1 MFWVGRSA
9 NVVPGT
15 VDALAPRAT
24 VDRFSSTIRRKGI
37 GPMSDTM
44 AVEESSVHHLVDAPP
59 RNAAGPDGLD
69 PTQPGFRSDR
79 RADRVMRRVLG
90 VTGIDSKAGTGAHRA
105 FRISVVVSAV
115 RCIITYLAIPVL
127 VPLLSLSGWV
137 AAPVGIAL
145 CVVAVVNGVVSVR
158 RFWASDHAR
167 RWMYTGFMGVVFV
180 ILGVA
185 MVSEFHR
192 LGVM

>member
-1 MFWVGRSA
+1 VS
-9 NVVPGT
+9 VPT
-15 VDALAPRAT
+15 TAPLTAVPVDAVAQ
-24 VDRFSSTIRRKGI
+24 D
-37 GPMSDTM
+37 
-44 AVEESSVHHLVDAPP
+44 
-59 RNAAGPDGLD
+59 
-69 PTQPGFRSDR
+69 QGFRSQSG
-79 RADRVMRRVLG
+79 ADRAMRRLLG
-90 VTGIDSKAGTGAHRA
+90 IRGIDTKAGSGAHRA

-115 RCIITYLAIPVL
+115 RCLITYLAIPIL

-145 CVVAVVNGVVSVR
+145 CVIAVVNGVVSVR

-167 RWMYTGFMGVVFV
+167 RWTYTAFMGVVFV

-185 MVSEFHR
+185 MVSELHR

>member
-1 MFWVGRSA
+1 
-9 NVVPGT
+9 
-15 VDALAPRAT
+15 
-24 VDRFSSTIRRKGI
+24 
-37 GPMSDTM
+37 MSDTM
-44 AVEESSVHHLVDAPP
+44 AVDESPVHHPADGPPPIAAAPD
-59 RNAAGPDGLD
+59 RVE
-69 PTQPGFRSDR
+69 PTRPGFRSDG
-79 RADRVMRRVLG
+79 RADRGMRRLLG
-90 VTGIDSKAGTGAHRA
+90 VTGVDSREGAGAHRA
-105 FRISVVVSAV
+105 FRISEAVSAV
-115 RCIITYLAIPVL
+115 RCVITYLAIPVL

-137 AAPVGIAL
+137 AAPVGMAL

-185 MVSEFHR
+185 MFSELHR